1 MSGGRTA
8 RRIAWRVAPVTR
20 GRAAMCRAVLEALP
34 RWFAIPEARED
45 YIAAA
50 GRLPML
56 ACSDAGGPAGFV
68 SLKRHA
74 PETWELY
81 VLGVMPALHRRG
93 AGRAL
98 VEAAAAHAR
107 ARGGRLLTV
116 KTLAPAA
123 HSRPYDRTRRFY
135 RALGF
140 FPVESFPTLWGP
152 DNPCLLMAKRL

>member
-1 MSGGRTA
+1 MSGGQMSPRNG
-8 RRIAWRVAPVTR
+8 WRVAPVTR
-20 GRAAMCRAVLEALP
+20 GRSAICRTVLEALP
-34 RWFAIPEARED
+34 RWFAIPQARED

-50 GRLPML
+50 AHMPML
-56 ACSDAGGPAGFV
+56 ACRADGGTAGFV

-98 VEAAAAHAR
+98 IAAAERYAR
-107 ARGGRLLTV
+107 ARGARLLTV
-116 KTLAPAA
+116 KTLAPSARYA
-123 HSRPYDRTRRFY
+123 PYDRTRRFY

-140 FPVESFPTLWGP
+140 FPVETFPTLWGP
-152 DNPCLLMAKRL
+152 DDPCLLMAKRL